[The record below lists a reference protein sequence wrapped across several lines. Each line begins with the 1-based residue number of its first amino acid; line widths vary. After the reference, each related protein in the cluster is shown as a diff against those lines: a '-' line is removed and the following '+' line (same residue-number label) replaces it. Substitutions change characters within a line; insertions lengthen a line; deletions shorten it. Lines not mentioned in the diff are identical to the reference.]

1 MSRPL
6 DFLFHEGHKAARS
19 RGKRKRKLPVAPSV
33 PRLRVLLILIA
44 VIFSLAAGRAVQV
57 QAIDANTVAAEAAA
71 QMTVSRPLPAFRGQL
86 TDRNGEVLAMT
97 QDTVWVIAS
106 PKSIATN
113 GRMKTSSMTERDRT
127 VAATAPQQIADLLVR
142 FCGRT
147 TADYL
152 PKLTVA
158 DSGYQVVARD
168 VPSAT
173 YRALS
178 EAMADA
184 GLVGLSQESHPTRI
198 YPNGTLASNILGW
211 VNDEGVGASGL
222 EYSLDKSLSGTPGK
236 EVFESSP
243 SGEKIPLGDNA
254 ITPAVN
260 GASTQ
265 TTLDASL
272 QWPAEQLIADQ
283 VRKTKADWGAV
294 IITNVKTGE
303 VLTLANAPSFD
314 SNDHSGVAVE
324 DLGNRAITDAFT
336 PGSVQKTLTFAALMD
351 QGLIEPDEV
360 ISVPGEIR
368 SGDRDIHD
376 AWSHGT
382 IKLYARGIVA
392 QSSNIGTVKVARRA
406 TKQSLHDYAV
416 AFGLGSKTRLGL
428 PGEATGS
435 IPPANMP
442 DYSRDGLAFGG
453 SALTVTMPQM
463 AAAVGAIANGGVYQ
477 PLQLLKSRTL
487 ADGTVQQLA
496 AGQSHRVVSADT
508 AGKVL
513 SMMETMAQN
522 SPVHRFDVA
531 GYRVGAKTGTSQIL
545 DPKTGKKVGLVTSAI
560 SVAPIED
567 PQILVYVVLS
577 NPQRGSSGSSVA
589 GPKVQELMS
598 IALPLYAVPQS
609 TTPAPK
615 LPVAP

>member
-6 DFLFHEGHKAARS
+6 DFLFHDGQRK
-19 RGKRKRKLPVAPSV
+19 KRRPRRRRKLPVAPSV

-44 VIFSLAAGRAVQV
+44 VVFSLAAGRAVQV
-57 QAIDANTVAAEAAA
+57 QAIDANTVAAQAAE
-71 QMTVSRPLPAFRGQL
+71 QMTVSHVLPAFRGEI

-106 PKSIATN
+106 PRSIATN
-113 GRMKTSSMTERDRT
+113 GRMQTSSMTESDRRN
-127 VAATAPQQIADLLVR
+127 AATAPQRIADLLAQ
-142 FCGRT
+142 FCGGT
-147 TADYL
+147 AADYL
-152 PKLTVA
+152 PKLTA
-158 DSGYQVVARD
+158 NSGYQIVARE

-178 EAMADA
+178 EAMTDG
-184 GLVGLSQESHPTRI
+184 GLVGLSSESKPTRT

-222 EYSLDKSLSGTPGK
+222 EYSLNKSLSGTPGK
-236 EVFESSP
+236 EVYESSP

-254 ITPAVN
+254 TTPAVN
-260 GASTQ
+260 GQ
-265 TTLDASL
+265 DYQLTLDSGL
-272 QWPAEQLIADQ
+272 QWMAEQRIADQ
-283 VRKTKADWGAV
+283 VRTTKADWGAV

-314 SNDHSGVAVE
+314 SNDHSGTDVA
-324 DLGNRAITDAFT
+324 DLGNRAITDAYT
-336 PGSVQKTLTFAALMD
+336 PGSVEKTLTFSALID
-351 QGLIEPDEV
+351 QGLVDPEEV
-360 ISVPGEIR
+360 VSIPGRIK
-368 SGDRDIHD
+368 SGDDWVED

-392 QSSNIGTVKVARRA
+392 QSSNIGTIKVARRA
-406 TKQSLHDYAV
+406 TKQSLHDYV
-416 AFGLGSKTRLGL
+416 VKFGLGSRTKLGL

-435 IPPANMP
+435 IPAANMP

-463 AAAVGAIANGGVYQ
+463 AAAVGTIANGGVYT
-477 PLQLLKSRTL
+477 PLQLVKSHTL
-487 ADGTVQQLA
+487 ADGTVQPVGT
-496 AGQSHRVVSADT
+496 GQSRRVVSTDT
-508 AGKVL
+508 ASKVL
-513 SMMETMAQN
+513 SMMESMAQN
-522 SPVHRFDVA
+522 SPSHRFDVA

-545 DPKTGKKVGLVTSAI
+545 NAKTGKTTGLVTSAI

-577 NPQRGSSGSSVA
+577 NPQRGSAGSSVA
-589 GPKVQELMS
+589 GPVVQELMS
-598 IALPLYAVPQS
+598 IALPRYAVPQS
-609 TTPAPK
+609 TTKAPK
-615 LPVAP
+615 LPIAP

>member
-6 DFLFHEGHKAARS
+6 DFLFSDRPK
-19 RGKRKRKLPVAPSV
+19 KRRTRRRRKLPVAPAI

-44 VIFSLAAGRAVQV
+44 VVFSLAAGRAVQV
-57 QAIDANTVAAEAAA
+57 QAIDANTVAAQAAE
-71 QMTVSRPLPAFRGQL
+71 QMTVSHVLPAFRGEI

-113 GRMKTSSMTERDRT
+113 GRMQVSSMTDSDRRI
-127 VAATAPQQIADLLVR
+127 AATAPQRIADLLAQ
-142 FCGRT
+142 FCGGL
-147 TADYL
+147 ASDYL
-152 PKLTVA
+152 PRLTVA
-158 DSGYQVVARD
+158 NSGYQIVARE

-178 EAMADA
+178 EAMSEA
-184 GLVGLSQESHPTRI
+184 GLVGLSSESKPTRT

-222 EYSLDKSLSGTPGK
+222 EYSLNKSLSGTPGK
-236 EVFESSP
+236 EVYESSP

-254 ITPAVN
+254 TTPAVN
-260 GASTQ
+260 GQ
-265 TTLDASL
+265 DYQLTLDSGL
-272 QWPAEQLIADQ
+272 QWQAEQYIANQ
-283 VRKTKADWGAV
+283 VRQTKADWGAV

-314 SNDHSGVAVE
+314 SNDHAGTDIA
-324 DLGNRAITDAFT
+324 DLGNRAITDAYT
-336 PGSVQKTLTFAALMD
+336 PGSVEKTLTFSALID
-351 QGLIEPDEV
+351 QGLVDPEEV
-360 ISVPGEIR
+360 ISVPSKIK
-368 SGDRDIHD
+368 SGDDWVRD

-392 QSSNIGTVKVARRA
+392 ESSNIGTIKVARRA
-406 TKQSLHDYAV
+406 TKQSLHDYV
-416 AFGLGSKTRLGL
+416 VKFGLGARTKLGL

-435 IPPANMP
+435 IPAANMP
-442 DYSRDGLAFGG
+442 DYTRDGLAFGG

-463 AAAVGAIANGGVYQ
+463 AAAVGAIANGGVYL
-477 PLQLLKSRTL
+477 PLQLLKSKTL
-487 ADGTVQQLA
+487 PDGTVQPLA
-496 AGQSHRVVSADT
+496 SGQSRRVISTDT
-508 AGKVL
+508 ASKVL
-513 SMMETMAQN
+513 SMMESMAQN
-522 SPVHRFDVA
+522 SPSHRFDVA
-531 GYRVGAKTGTSQIL
+531 GYRVGAKTGTSQLL

-577 NPQRGSSGSSVA
+577 NPQRGSAGSSVA
-589 GPKVQELMS
+589 GPVVQALMS
-598 IALPLYAVPQS
+598 IALPRYAVPQS
-609 TTPAPK
+609 TTKAPK